1 MFSKSK
7 TDFVGG
13 RRKEEGGR
21 RKEGVFL
28 NTETP
33 EKKPTKT
40 PKHIFVSKQIPEG
53 VFLKTKT
60 LKKIPQKQRE

>member
-1 MFSKSK
+1 MFLKSK
-7 TDFVGG
+7 TDFV
-13 RRKEEGGR
+13 GGR

-33 EKKPTKT
+33 KKKPTKT

-60 LKKIPQKQRE
+60 LKKIPQKQHDVVES